1 MTVSEATGRPAR
13 NTIIPASFAWRDWL
27 PAIVVVTLVVFF
39 SLTSDAF
46 MSLRNFTAIAGQAST
61 LLVACLGATFVVL
74 MGSIDLSVGAIALLA
89 AAVSVLALNQFSIGA
104 AAVLVGVGLGG
115 GLGLV
120 NGLVFAFGRIPSFVV
135 TLGSMSVFSGIA
147 LRLLDGRAI
156 SFDSPSFEALA
167 IGQLIPR
174 LPNLALIA
182 IVAWAILAWVG
193 LRTRFGRY
201 IYSIGAGEPVARIAG
216 IAVRRYKIYAFV
228 VSGALAG
235 LAGALAAAR
244 LSAAGPTLGGD
255 LLLNTLGAIVIG
267 GTSLSG
273 GVGGVHRTLIGVL
286 IIALLDNGLNLL
298 AVDQY
303 SQLVIKGVVII
314 GAVVVS
320 RRPHQAELTK

>member
-1 MTVSEATGRPAR
+1 
-13 NTIIPASFAWRDWL
+13 
-27 PAIVVVTLVVFF
+27 
-39 SLTSDAF
+39 
-46 MSLRNFTAIAGQAST
+46 
-61 LLVACLGATFVVL
+61 
-74 MGSIDLSVGAIALLA
+74 
-89 AAVSVLALNQFSIGA
+89 
-104 AAVLVGVGLGG
+104 
-115 GLGLV
+115 
-120 NGLVFAFGRIPSFVV
+120 
-135 TLGSMSVFSGIA
+135 MSVFSGIA

-156 SFDSPSFEALA
+156 SFDSPAFEALA

-182 IVAWAILAWVG
+182 LVAWGILAWVG

-216 IAVRRYKIYAFV
+216 IAITRYKIYAFI

-244 LSAAGPTLGGD
+244 LNAAGPTLGSD

-314 GAVVVS
+314 GAVRGQPAAAVRAS
-320 RRPHQAELTK
+320 